1 MPRRLL
7 GSIATALAFLF
18 LLPAFAAAQNAP
30 AGPKVT
36 EPPKLLTNAELAEGW
51 IALFDGQTLF
61 GWKAHSKAD
70 WQVKDGAIRVSSGAP
85 GLLCTTVEFDD
96 YALKCDFRAAK
107 GANSGLFLRTPAVVG
122 MNDITTKCYEL
133 NIAPPDNPFPTGS
146 FVGRQK
152 GKQVPEKAGEWQSYE
167 VILHGATAVVKLNG
181 ETVLEYKDPHPTGRG
196 FIGLQ
201 LNSGQVEFKN
211 IKLKPLSLER
221 LFNDKDLTGWSNHPD
236 SKSTFTVTDKG
247 EIHVTSTGR
256 GVLESKQKFG
266 DFILQMEAISHA
278 PELNSGLFIRS
289 VPGEFANGYEN
300 QIHNG
305 YKNGDRRQPK
315 DFGTGGIYR
324 RVPARLV
331 VPNDKEWFSKTIV
344 ADGPHISVWV
354 NGYQVT
360 DWTDERKP
368 DKNPRNGLRT
378 EAGTLQLQGH
388 DPTTDLSFRNI
399 KARELNK

>member
-1 MPRRLL
+1 MNSRPVLL
-7 GSIATALAFLF
+7 VPFLLAFSWST
-18 LLPAFAAAQNAP
+18 PAVAQTAAK
-30 AGPKVT
+30 KVT
-36 EPPKLLTNAELAEGW
+36 EPPKLLTDAELADGW

-70 WQVKDGAIRVSSGAP
+70 WQVKDGAVFISGGEP
-85 GLLCTTVEFDD
+85 GLLCTTVEFDN
-96 YALKCDFRAAK
+96 YVLKADFRAAK
-107 GANSGLFLRTPAVVG
+107 NTNSGIFLRTAPVVG

-152 GKQVPEKAGEWQSYE
+152 GKAVPERDGEWQSYE
-167 VILHGATAVVKLNG
+167 VTLNGPKCTVKLNG
-181 ETVLEYKDPHPTGRG
+181 ETVLEYTDPKPVGRG
-196 FIGLQ
+196 YIGLQ
-201 LNSGQVEFKN
+201 LNSGQCEFRN
-211 IKLKPLSLER
+211 IKLKPLGLGP
-221 LFNDKDLTGWSNHPD
+221 LFNGKDLTGWKNHPE
-236 SKSTFTVTDKG
+236 SKSTFTVNDKG

-256 GVLESKQKFG
+256 GVLESEKQFG
-266 DFILQMEAISHA
+266 DFVLQMEAISHA

-289 VPGEFANGYEN
+289 VPGEFANGYES

-305 YKNGDRRQPK
+305 IKNGDRTQPK

-331 VPNDKEWFSKTIV
+331 VPNDKEWFYKTIV
-344 ADGPHISVWV
+344 ADGPRISVWI

-360 DWTDERKP
+360 DWTDDRKP

-399 KARELNK
+399 KARELAKSSSN